1 MSNII
6 ALVPTT
12 NEIAEAGTC
21 AVRRF
26 LAREAD
32 ALRTLLETV
41 GEFDAANAILEI
53 ERLMD
58 GSNSETRP
66 VDDALKEIRMA
77 LAEIPFRD
85 IENIARSRDGPRDLH
100 AAVRWYGARIT
111 DLENGLTD

>member
-6 ALVPTT
+6 ARVPTT
-12 NEIAEAGTC
+12 NEIAKADTC

-32 ALRTLLETV
+32 ALRTLLEAI

-53 ERLMD
+53 AKMMD

-66 VDDALKEIRMA
+66 VDDALKEIRVA
-77 LAEIPFRD
+77 LEEIPFRD
-85 IENIARSRDGPRDLH
+85 IENIARSREAPRDLH

-111 DLENGLTD
+111 DLENGLTY